1 MIKVLKYMKPYWLSV
16 LGVIVFVF
24 GQVQCDLALPDMM
37 SDIVTYGI
45 QYGGITTPI
54 PEAMSS
60 STMEHMAYFLEDSEY
75 ETFKDS
81 YSLIE
86 QEDACNFRQN
96 GAGILIQAVQ

>member
-45 QYGGITTPI
+45 LP
-54 PEAMSS
+54 
-60 STMEHMAYFLEDSEY
+60 
-75 ETFKDS
+75 
-81 YSLIE
+81 
-86 QEDACNFRQN
+86 
-96 GAGILIQAVQ
+96 